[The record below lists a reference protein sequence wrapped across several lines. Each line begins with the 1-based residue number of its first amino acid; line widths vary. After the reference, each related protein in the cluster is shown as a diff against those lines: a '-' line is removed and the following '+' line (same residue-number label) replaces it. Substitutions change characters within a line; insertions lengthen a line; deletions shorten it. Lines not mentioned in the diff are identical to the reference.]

1 MCGEG
6 MWDWVL
12 LRGKE
17 RVCLCVRDDDDDD
30 DDVLSICVCVCVRVC
45 MKQLAPR

>member
-1 MCGEG
+1 

-17 RVCLCVRDDDDDD
+17 SVCLCVRDDD
-30 DDVLSICVCVCVRVC
+30 DDVLSICVCVYVCVRVC

>member
-1 MCGEG
+1 MMRTYGRSVCGEG

-17 RVCLCVRDDDDDD
+17 SVFVR
-30 DDVLSICVCVCVRVC
+30 
-45 MKQLAPR
+45 A